1 MQAVQKYSSPL
12 DYGDIWAVTF
22 WLDFP
27 VCNQNMR
34 HRYENWELSASVIN
48 SRFQLNKSTIYIYK
62 KKNGPKKKDF
72 TEKILQIFKS
82 KELNKKLKS

>member
-1 MQAVQKYSSPL
+1 MLQAVQKYSSLL

-48 SRFQLNKSTIYIYK
+48 SRFQLNKSTIYIK
-62 KKNGPKKKDF
+62 KMVQKKDF

>member
-1 MQAVQKYSSPL
+1 MLQAVQKYSSPL

-48 SRFQLNKSTIYIYK
+48 SRFQLNKSTIYIK
-62 KKNGPKKKDF
+62 KMVQKKDF

>member
-1 MQAVQKYSSPL
+1 MLQVVQKYSSPL

-48 SRFQLNKSTIYIYK
+48 SRFQLNKSTIYIK
-62 KKNGPKKKDF
+62 KMVQKKDF